1 MAFKD
6 LHKLKKIAVVEKESI
21 SVPYLV
27 VGKDIFS
34 LSLYTHLKE
43 LHGEANVRLLTQ
55 DAIVSSDL
63 LLKGPSTLRGETNQ
77 RLFRELY
84 PDVPLTRCN
93 ENALFYKD
101 MAWKSFGGRS
111 KPEALKYDEGF
122 FTGDRIDPD
131 FSKVFDEK
139 FFTDEFLSLMNKESY
154 QVLIKSIRREET
166 GGFVV
171 ECINGTEFHTGEL
184 FFGFSPYQYLQ
195 FYNDKNQL
203 SDSFIEFCESTK
215 TTSAL
220 FVKFVFEK
228 PVSDLKETLFIPLSY
243 THEWGHFIGEFRA
256 SKSGEQEIEFM
267 HFLEDQVMSEEDVS
281 RTIRLLKKNME
292 KIFDNFLKIKSQDY
306 ITLEQELGCLKIDD
320 SLFQKSLTSGK
331 GENEKLTFIGINA
344 PITNEQCASFS
355 FEYSG
360 ETLNGLMRALILDVN
375 HTKKIGLGMLTKETT
390 AHNI

>member
-21 SVPYLV
+21 SVSYLV
-27 VGKDIFS
+27 VGKDIFA
-34 LSLYTHLKE
+34 LSLYTHLKQI
-43 LHGEANVRLLTQ
+43 HGAENVRLLTQ
-55 DAIVSSDL
+55 DAITPSDL
-63 LLKGPSTLRGETNQ
+63 ILKGPSTLRGETNQ
-77 RLFRELY
+77 RLFRELF
-84 PDVPLTRCN
+84 PEVPLLRCN

-101 MAWKSFGGRS
+101 MNWKSFGGRS
-111 KPEALKYDEGF
+111 KPEVLKYDEGF

-139 FFTDEFLSLMNKESY
+139 FFTEEFLAEMNKEAY
-154 QVLIKSIRREET
+154 QVLVKAIRRET
-166 GGFVV
+166 GGGFVV
-171 ECINGTEFHTGEL
+171 ECINGTEFHSEEVY
-184 FFGFSPYQYLQ
+184 FGFSPYQYLQ
-195 FYNDKNQL
+195 FYKDKSEL

-220 FVKFVFEK
+220 FVKFQFEK

-243 THEWGHFIGEFRA
+243 THEWGHFIGEFKLGPNG
-256 SKSGEQEIEFM
+256 SQEIEFV

-306 ITLEQELGCLKIDD
+306 ITLEQEIGCLKIDD
-320 SLFQKSLTSGK
+320 SLFEKSLESEK
-331 GENEKLTFIGINA
+331 GENSRLTFIGINA
-344 PITNEQCASFS
+344 PISSKQCASYT
-355 FEYSG
+355 FEYSS
-360 ETLNGLMRALILDVN
+360 ETLNGLMRALVIDVN
-375 HTKKIGLGMLTKETT
+375 HTKKIELGMLTKETT